1 MMMCGLQGNGK
12 TTHAAK
18 LGRFIRLRAAAHCW

>member
-18 LGRFIRLRAAAHCW
+18 LGRFYKAQAAAHCW